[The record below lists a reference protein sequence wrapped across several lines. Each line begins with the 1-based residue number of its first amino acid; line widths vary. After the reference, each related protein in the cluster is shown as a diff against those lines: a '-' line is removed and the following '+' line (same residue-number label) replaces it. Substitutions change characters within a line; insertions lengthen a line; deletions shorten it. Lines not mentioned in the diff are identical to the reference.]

1 MKISR
6 REAIKNTALILGV
19 SLPLSHLK
27 SAMSVFEID
36 EIDYKAGFFARKNY
50 ILLTR
55 IADLIIPRT
64 DTAGAADI
72 GVHRFI
78 DTMLSEWASVKT
90 QEKYRSGLNSID
102 KLAIDSHRKS
112 FIDCSVDEQ
121 TKILTGLDDHPEK
134 NAQSNFFSELKWFVI
149 SGYYTSEY
157 GGSVELRYD
166 PMPGQYRGCTTL
178 NEDDRVWST

>member
-6 REAIKNTALILGV
+6 REALKNTAFILGV

-27 SAMSVFEID
+27 SAMSVVEID
-36 EIDYKAGFFARKNY
+36 EIDYKASFFARKNY

-78 DTMLSEWASVKT
+78 DTMLSE
-90 QEKYRSGLNSID
+90 
-102 KLAIDSHRKS
+102 
-112 FIDCSVDEQ
+112 
-121 TKILTGLDDHPEK
+121 
-134 NAQSNFFSELKWFVI
+134 
-149 SGYYTSEY
+149 
-157 GGSVELRYD
+157 
-166 PMPGQYRGCTTL
+166 
-178 NEDDRVWST
+178 

>member
-6 REAIKNTALILGV
+6 REALKNSALIIGI
-19 SLPLSHLK
+19 SLPLSNLK
-27 SAMSVFEID
+27 SAMSVFEVD
-36 EIDYKAGFFARKNY
+36 EIDYKVSFFERKNY
-50 ILLTR
+50 TLLTR
-55 IADLIIPRT
+55 ITDLIIPRT
-64 DTAGAADI
+64 DTAGATDI

-78 DTMLSEWASVKT
+78 DTMLSGWASTKT

-102 KLAIDSHRKS
+102 KIAIDSHRKS
-112 FIDCSVDEQ
+112 FMDCSHDVQ
-121 TKILTGLDDHPEK
+121 TKILTSLDDHPEK

-166 PMPGQYRGCTTL
+166 PMPGRYRGCTTF
-178 NEDDRVWST
+178 NQDDRVWST